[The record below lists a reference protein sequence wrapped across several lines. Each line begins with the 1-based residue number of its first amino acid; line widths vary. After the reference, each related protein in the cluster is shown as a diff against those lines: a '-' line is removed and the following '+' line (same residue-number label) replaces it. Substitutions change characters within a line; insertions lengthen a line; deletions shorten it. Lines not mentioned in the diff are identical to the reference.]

1 MIKNHLLREFYDSL
15 IQNYWNNDNVDQ
27 SAKKIENINSEV
39 NKSLNEN
46 NVSHN
51 GNNGRNNDG
60 NNSDIKVDK
69 NIVNKTE
76 FTVNCNSFNEKECY
90 ETYIA
95 YMICIN
101 KFSDKPEKC
110 NYLKNLLDS
119 LQDKN

>member
-1 MIKNHLLREFYDSL
+1 MKNNHFLREFYDSL
-15 IQNYWNNDNVDQ
+15 MQKYWDNENIDK
-27 SAKKIENINSEV
+27 SAKKIENINSDV

-51 GNNGRNNDG
+51 GNNGV

-69 NIVNKTE
+69 NIINKTE

-119 LQDKN
+119 LQNKN